1 MADAVAAGNLHLGR
15 LVAAYDPATGRCFS
29 TYAVASL
36 ARYLEREVAA
46 LGPVTVP
53 CYLRPVL
60 LAHRRAGAE
69 AAAAVAAAARPGR
82 GRLAAPVH
90 AARALAALAPRSL
103 SVGPLASGIVDP
115 EPGPEAAAI
124 RAEVAALAA
133 RAAAIARD
141 PAGPLGP
148 RGSAVLVA
156 AFGLAGAPPE
166 PPTAIGRR
174 LGLRPPAPGA
184 RALIAEALAALRR
197 HLGDPDVA

>member
-1 MADAVAAGNLHLGR
+1 
-15 LVAAYDPATGRCFS
+15 VAAYDPATGRCFS

-82 GRLAAPVH
+82 ARLAAPAH

-115 EPGPEAAAI
+115 EPGPEAVAI
-124 RAEVAALAA
+124 RAEAAA

-184 RALIAEALAALRR
+184 RALIAEALAALR
-197 HLGDPDVA
+197 HYLGDPDAA